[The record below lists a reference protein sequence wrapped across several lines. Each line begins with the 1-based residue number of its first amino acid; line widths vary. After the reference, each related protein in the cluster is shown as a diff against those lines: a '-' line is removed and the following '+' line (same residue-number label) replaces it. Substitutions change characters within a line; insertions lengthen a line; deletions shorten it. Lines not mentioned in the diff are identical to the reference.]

1 MIKKEKVGIITVSF
15 NSKWVLD
22 PNNHF
27 DKSPVEIFIDEIE
40 NTMGLLLYS
49 NETFKV
55 AVAYDPNAGYE
66 AADNRIYRIFNKLFD
81 ITPNNIME
89 LEYDDLSPRASKKVL
104 ALLKE
109 HDRMLYEKEMEED
122 DDENDEQEGL
132 LDKDVLADI
141 FANVQAEMENCGK
154 KAPKDEFDA
163 CFTPSKDEESEN
175 EEIDVDGLVGA
186 EEFKALIKE
195 IKRMAPIV
203 KEKNICNVL
212 TDRCYLFSIGSGCGY
227 TTYLYILADAITNA
241 NICKMNTENPVREEV
256 FNDEEDLT
264 DIIERGN
271 PSEVKILS
279 IDISKALLKTETA
292 KFKAL
297 LRAIEKNNESFIYVF
312 RVPFL
317 EKNMLGK
324 VRASI
329 ADVLSVKVISVPPLT
344 TDEMRSYAS
353 MEFEDMGYTVNED
366 AWVYFDERISE
377 EQADGRFYGL
387 NTISKIAREAV
398 YEKIL
403 FESEQD
409 IDNNVVSAENM
420 KSICANTDLA
430 NISAEA
436 QLKEMI
442 GTEAITEK
450 IHEIVAQIELSMKTD
465 SVDRPCFH
473 MQFTGNPGTG
483 KTTIARIIGKML
495 KEKGVLRVGNFYECS
510 RRDLCGKYIGETAP
524 KTSAVCRNALGSVLF
539 IDEAY
544 SLYRGES
551 DNKDYG
557 IEALETLIAEMEN
570 HKDDL
575 VVIFAGYKDEMARLM
590 EGNQGLKSRIPYTIE
605 FPNYTNTQL
614 YEIFVYM
621 SKKRY
626 ACDEACL
633 EAARN
638 YFEAIPE
645 NALKQKTFSNAR
657 LVRNLYERAEGKA
670 AMRCQLN
677 KVSELVITKDDFE
690 RAVASE
696 DDFNFT
702 KNTNKPKIGF

>member
-1 MIKKEKVGIITVSF
+1 MKDKKNIIKLAIVKFDERWLRNNAEKYGG
-15 NSKWVLD
+15 
-22 PNNHF
+22 
-27 DKSPVEIFIDEIE
+27 SPIKRFADEID
-40 NTMGLLLYS
+40 NTIGLLLYKS
-49 NETFKV
+49 KGNSVTIAF
-55 AVAYDPNAGYE
+55 DPNAKRNE
-66 AADNRIYRIFNKLFD
+66 SIIITIFRVFVKVFDNVSPENVIETFIEDSSTRESKDLFIALVAHD
-81 ITPNNIME
+81 MN
-89 LEYDDLSPRASKKVL
+89 L
-104 ALLKE
+104 ALQQS
-109 HDRMLYEKEMEED
+109 EKGDDDDDDD
-122 DDENDEQEGL
+122 DDEDDVFEKL
-132 LDKDVLADI
+132 LS
-141 FANVQAEMENCGK
+141 NVTSELNES
-154 KAPKDEFDA
+154 KAPRDEFDA
-163 CFTPSKDEESEN
+163 GFTSGKGENDEETDI
-175 EEIDVDGLVGA
+175 EELVGA

-195 IKRMAPIV
+195 IEKMAPIV
-203 KEKNICNVL
+203 KEKKICNVL

-227 TTYLYILADAITNA
+227 TTYLHILAEAIANA
-241 NICKMNTENPVREEV
+241 NICKMDTNDPVKEEI
-256 FNDEEDLT
+256 FCEEEDLVNY
-264 DIIERGN
+264 IERGD

-279 IDISKALLKTETA
+279 IDISKALLKTESTR
-292 KFKAL
+292 FKAL
-297 LRAIEKNNESFIYVF
+297 LRGVEKNIDNYIYVF

-317 EKNMLGK
+317 EKNMLSK

-353 MEFEDMGYTVNED
+353 MEFDYMGYTVSED
-366 AWVYFDERISE
+366 AWVYFDERIAE

-387 NTISKIAREAV
+387 NTISKIAKETV

-403 FESEQD
+403 AESEQN
-409 IDNNVVSAENM
+409 IDNTIVSVENM
-420 KSICANTDLA
+420 KAICANTDLT
-430 NISAEA
+430 NVSAEN

-442 GTEAITEK
+442 GTESIAEK
-450 IHEIVAQIELSMKTD
+450 IYEIVAQIEVIAKSD
-465 SVDRPCFH
+465 SVERPCFH

-544 SLYRGES
+544 SLYRGDFEG
-551 DNKDYG
+551 KDYG

-626 ACDEACL
+626 ACDEGCL

-638 YFEAIPE
+638 YFESIPE
-645 NALKQKTFSNAR
+645 SALKQKTFSNAR
-657 LVRNLYERAEGKA
+657 LVRNIYERAEGKA

-677 KVSELVITKDDFE
+677 KVNELVITKDDFE